1 MPRKAAAVTNAD
13 GTVPEPRRS
22 SRIKDQ
28 PKAEPAPKK
37 APAKPRVK
45 KAAAA
50 DKEKEKAEGGDAAAK
65 DAEKPKP
72 ARGRKRRADEEVN
85 GAEGSGDASDA
96 PAAKKVCFSRFFI
109 PNVYRCGA
117 MC

>member
-22 SRIKDQ
+22 SRIKEQ
-28 PKAEPAPKK
+28 PKAELAPKK

-45 KAAAA
+45 KAPA
-50 DKEKEKAEGGDAAAK
+50 DKEKAKAEGGDAAK
-65 DAEKPKP
+65 DAEKPKA
-72 ARGRKRRADEEVN
+72 ARGRKRKADEGVN

-96 PAAKKVCFSRFFI
+96 PAAKKVCFSRFFV
-109 PNVYRCGA
+109 PNVYQCGA